1 MSLFSRDLGIDL
13 GTMFIR
19 AAESGRGE
27 AVLLE
32 EPMVAAIVVEEQVL
46 VEWGGAAQDMYG
58 RVPESIE
65 VTRPMRNGVIAEFEV
80 TTLILRELLRKLGGP
95 LPFFH
100 PKVMITVPE
109 GITSVERR
117 AVHEATLRAGAGDVA
132 LIQQPLAAALGVDL
146 PIGTPSGNMIVCLGG
161 GATQAAVMA
170 MYGIVSS
177 EAIRQGGMQLDEAIV
192 AYVRKK
198 YGLVIGPAT
207 AEQVKIKIGAAVA
220 QPEEQSIEIQGQDQ
234 VNGLPRPVTLT
245 TGEIVEAI
253 SEPLQ
258 AMVQTARR
266 TLEKTP
272 PELVSDIIDR
282 GVALTGGGALLRG
295 IDKLMTKELGIPA
308 YLVDSP
314 TTCLA
319 QGAAK
324 ALKMR
329 ALLRRNLPPV

>member
-32 EPMVAAIVVEEQVL
+32 EPMVAAIVVDEQVL

-177 EAIRQGGMQLDEAIV
+177 EMIRQGGMQLDEAIIS
-192 AYVRKK
+192 YIRKK

-207 AEQVKIKIGAAVA
+207 AEQVKIKIGAAVP

-253 SEPLQ
+253 NEPLQ

-295 IDKLMTKELGIPA
+295 MDKLMTKELGIPA
-308 YLVDSP
+308 YLVDNP
-314 TTCLA
+314 TSCLA

>member
-1 MSLFSRDLGIDL
+1 MSIFSRDLGIDL
-13 GTMFIR
+13 GTMHIR

-27 AVLLE
+27 PVLLE
-32 EPMVAAIVVEEQVL
+32 EPMVAAIVVAEQVL
-46 VEWGGAAQDMYG
+46 VEWGGAAQDMFG

-80 TTLILRELLRKLGGP
+80 TTLILKELLRKLGGP

-161 GATQAAVMA
+161 GATQAAVIA

-177 EAIRQGGMQLDEAIV
+177 EMIRQGGMQLDEAIV

-207 AEQVKIKIGAAVA
+207 AEQIKIKIGAAVPL
-220 QPEEQSIEIQGQDQ
+220 PEEQSIEIQGQDQ
-234 VNGLPRPVTLT
+234 VSGLPRPVTLT
-245 TGEIVEAI
+245 TGEIVEAM
-253 SEPLQ
+253 SETLQ
-258 AMVQTARR
+258 AIVQTARR

-308 YLVDSP
+308 YLVDNP

-319 QGAAK
+319 QGAAR
-324 ALKMR
+324 AIKMR